1 MLTVPWLTAPRLT
14 ARETAALILVA
25 VSLLFFRVFR
35 DRCLLAWAAAW
46 VAYGAFL
53 WATGLGELHAAPKS
67 IAAFAQADFVLA
79 MGLFAAAALISAQA
93 RRALTAVVA
102 ISWVLLVCA
111 AMRPLYFPDSLDSLY
126 FLDSK
131 TLGLGL
137 DVACRL
143 IAAGAAIQLVRNRF
157 GRIGLGPFLLGAGLL
172 TLNLHWPPFTSH
184 IPSEG
189 YLLAEVLFGSSI
201 LLVVLDDSRLRTRRL
216 AVLNELTVTIARGQN
231 HAPMMQTALEKLKAV
246 VGAKAA
252 WFQLMESDHLI
263 PTQHVGLSP
272 EFLRAM
278 GQTGTAQTAPG
289 QTGPGQTGTDEAHA
303 RVLRE
308 NRAAVMQLSDMSE
321 PEREQ
326 LRKYAIHQVLL
337 LPVLGKKS
345 VIGMLS
351 LGCSGSRHHSQEE
364 LEFLETAA
372 QKLGIAVENLR
383 LLEQVLRSQHQWMN
397 TFDSIQD
404 LILAHD
410 ADFRILKTNQALL
423 QRLEKAP
430 ADVLGNLCQEV
441 LPQRHAWSGCPYC
454 ERGSGLTEGMD
465 PCFGGQ
471 SVISTSSYAEQGGQQ
486 KGTIHVVHDTTA
498 RQAAEEKYRMLFE
511 QAQEGVYVAT
521 PDGDLLDCNDAFVTM
536 LGYSSRDELM
546 ALDMRSVLQPVAE
559 EREAFRKEIEAHN
572 YVRNCEITV
581 RRKDGTLLTVAQSC
595 FATRDPDG
603 NIERYQGFV
612 LDITERKRS
621 EDEMRRRNRELNALN
636 AMAVIATQ
644 SFDLDEILNLTLRQV
659 ISLFGAE
666 TGSVYL
672 AVEADGAY
680 RRRAGWGPRSE
691 ARVRMAE
698 VVFPEG
704 LGDLVMRSRTEV
716 VTQDFLPHLPP
727 ALVEFVCA
735 DRLPYWIWV
744 VLWSKEKPLGI
755 MGIASKED
763 RHYST
768 NDENLLVAI
777 SRQLATTVEKVQL
790 YEETCRAYEDLR
802 RAQEQLLQ
810 SEKMSAVGQ
819 LISGVAHE
827 LNNPLT
833 AILGYA
839 QLLEGEGLAHPSSD
853 YVRKLFKQAQR
864 THRVVQNLL
873 SFARQRKPQKEQVD
887 LRKVLEESLTLREYD
902 LKVNNV
908 SLEREIPGDLP
919 SVVADPH
926 QLEQVFLN
934 IINNALDAMVESC
947 GEGSPSGVLKVRVFK
962 KDAFVCVEF
971 DDCGPGIKDPNRI
984 FDPFYT
990 TKSVGKGTGL
1000 GLSICYGIVKEHGG
1014 EIAARN
1020 REEGGATIGATI
1032 EVRLLASEKPA
1043 LPEAPAPAR
1052 RESPLAGRVLLVE
1065 DEEAVLEFER
1075 DVLVGAGAE
1084 VTTSMSLEDTQKQLR
1099 NGSFDVIVMNGRM
1112 PGECSAQEMYEWIA
1126 RNCPGL
1132 EKGLL
1137 LTFSTVTDAQ
1147 TRSFLQGKGV
1157 PSLAKPFEV
1166 ADLISQVRG
1175 LSQRE
1180 GKPATETKENN
1191 EKAYMAGAGA

>member
-1 MLTVPWLTAPRLT
+1 MDPAGLFGNSLGVLTGPWLT
-14 ARETAALILVA
+14 ARETAALIAVV

-35 DRCLLAWAAAW
+35 ERCLLAWGAGW
-46 VAYGAFL
+46 IAYGAFL
-53 WATGLGELHAAPKS
+53 WVAGAGELHGSSKS
-67 IAAFAQADFVLA
+67 MAAFAQADFVLA
-79 MGLFAAAALISAQA
+79 MTLFGVAALMSAQA
-93 RRALTAVVA
+93 RRALTALLAV
-102 ISWVLLVCA
+102 SWVLMVCA
-111 AMRPLYFPDSLDSLY
+111 AMRPLYFPDS
-126 FLDSK
+126 K
-131 TLGLGL
+131 ALGLGL
-137 DVACRL
+137 EVSCRL
-143 IAAGAAIQLVRNRF
+143 IAAGAAVELLRYRY
-157 GRIGLGPFLLGAGLL
+157 GRIGPGPFLFGAGLL
-172 TLNLHWPPFTSH
+172 TLNLNWPKFTSH

-189 YLLAEVLFGSSI
+189 YLFAEVLFGSSI
-201 LLVVLDDSRLRTRRL
+201 LLMVLDDSRLRTRRL

-252 WFQLMESDHLI
+252 WFHLMEGDRLVA
-263 PTQHVGLSP
+263 TQHAGLSP
-272 EFLRAM
+272 EFLRTLGQAGM
-278 GQTGTAQTAPG
+278 GPAGS
-289 QTGPGQTGTDEAHA
+289 DETRA
-303 RVLRE
+303 RVLQD
-308 NRAAVMQLSDMSE
+308 NRVAVMTASETSE

-326 LRKYAIHQVLL
+326 LGKHGIHHVLL
-337 LPVLGKKS
+337 LPVRGKKT

-351 LGCSGSRHHSQEE
+351 LGCSGSRRHTQEE

-383 LLEQVLRSQHQWMN
+383 LLEQVLRSQRQWMN

-423 QRLEKAP
+423 QRLEQAP
-430 ADVLGNLCQEV
+430 ADVLGHFCEEV
-441 LPQRHAWSGCPYC
+441 LPQKGAWSGCPYC

-465 PCFGGQ
+465 ACFGGQ
-471 SVISTSSYAEQGGQQ
+471 SVVSTSSYAEQGGQQ

-498 RQAAEEKYRMLFE
+498 RQVAEEKYRMLFE
-511 QAQEGVYVAT
+511 QAQEGVFVAT
-521 PDGDLLDCNDAFVTM
+521 PDGKLLDCNDAFVTM
-536 LGYSSRDELM
+536 LGYGSRDELM
-546 ALDMRSVLQPVAE
+546 ALDMGSVLHGVAE
-559 EREAFRKEIEAHN
+559 ERDAFRKEIEAHN
-572 YVRNCEITV
+572 YVRNFEITV
-581 RRKDGTLLTVAQSC
+581 RRKDGTLLAVAQSC
-595 FATRDPDG
+595 FATRDSDG
-603 NIERYQGFV
+603 QIERYQGFV
-612 LDITERKRS
+612 LDITEKKRS

-672 AVEADGAY
+672 AAEPEGTY

-704 LGDLVMRSRTEV
+704 LGDLVMRSRAEV
-716 VTQDFLPHLPP
+716 VTQDFLPHLP
-727 ALVEFVCA
+727 AAVVEFICA

-744 VLWSKEKPLGI
+744 VLWSKDKPIGI

-763 RHYST
+763 RHYSS

-777 SRQLATTVEKVQL
+777 SRQLATTIEKVQL

-802 RAQEQLLQ
+802 RTQEQLLQ

-839 QLLEGEGLAHPSSD
+839 QLLEGAGLDPRSAD

-873 SFARQRKPQKEQVD
+873 SFARQRKPQKQEVD

-908 SLEREIPGDLP
+908 SLEREIPDDLP

-934 IINNALDAMVESC
+934 VINNALDAMVE
-947 GEGSPSGVLKVRVFK
+947 GSGSGVLKVRVFK
-962 KDAFVCVEF
+962 KDAYVCVEF
-971 DDCGPGIKDPNRI
+971 DDSGPGIKDPSRI

-1014 EIAARN
+1014 EIVARN
-1020 REEGGATIGATI
+1020 RDEGGATIA
-1032 EVRLLASEKPA
+1032 VRLLASEKPP
-1043 LPEAPAPAR
+1043 LPETVAPTR
-1052 RESPLAGRVLLVE
+1052 RESLLAGRVLLVE

-1084 VTTSMSLEDTQKQLR
+1084 VTTSMSVEDTQEKLR

-1112 PGECSAQEMYEWIA
+1112 PGGCTAREMYEWIA
-1126 RNCPGL
+1126 QNRPGL

-1137 LTFSTVTDAQ
+1137 LTFSTVTDAE
-1147 TRSFLQGKGV
+1147 TRSFLHEHGV

-1166 ADLISQVRG
+1166 ADLISQVRV
-1175 LSQRE
+1175 LAQRE
-1180 GKPATETKENN
+1180 GNPAMKTNGKNE
-1191 EKAYMAGAGA
+1191 EKASMASAGS

>member
-1 MLTVPWLTAPRLT
+1 MDPAGLFGNSLGVLTGPWLT
-14 ARETAALILVA
+14 ARETAALIVVV

-35 DRCLLAWAAAW
+35 ERCLLAWGAGW
-46 VAYGAFL
+46 IAYGAFL
-53 WATGLGELHAAPKS
+53 WVAGAGELHGVSKS
-67 IAAFAQADFVLA
+67 MTAFAQADFVLA
-79 MGLFAAAALISAQA
+79 MGLFATAALMSAQA
-93 RRALTAVVA
+93 RRALTAFVA
-102 ISWVLLVCA
+102 VSWVLMVCA
-111 AMRPLYFPDSLDSLY
+111 AMRPLYFPDS
-126 FLDSK
+126 K
-131 TLGLGL
+131 AVGLGL
-137 DVACRL
+137 EVSSRL
-143 IAAGAAIQLVRNRF
+143 IAAGAAVELLRYRL
-157 GRIGLGPFLLGAGLL
+157 GRIGPGPFLFGVGLL
-172 TLNLHWPPFTSH
+172 TLNLNWPKFTSH

-189 YLLAEVLFGSSI
+189 YLFAEVLFGSSI
-201 LLVVLDDSRLRTRRL
+201 LLMVLDDSRLRTRRL

-231 HAPMMQTALEKLKAV
+231 HAPMMQTALEKLKTV
-246 VGAKAA
+246 VGAQAA
-252 WFQLMESDHLI
+252 WFHLMEGDRLV
-263 PTQHVGLSP
+263 PTQHAGLSP
-272 EFLRAM
+272 EFLRALGQGM
-278 GQTGTAQTAPG
+278 GQG
-289 QTGPGQTGTDEAHA
+289 GTDETHA
-303 RVLRE
+303 RVLQE
-308 NRAAVMQLSDMSE
+308 NRVAVITASEMSE

-326 LRKYAIHQVLL
+326 LGKHGINHVLL
-337 LPVLGKKS
+337 LPVRGKKT

-351 LGCSGSRHHSQEE
+351 LGCSGSRRHIQEE

-383 LLEQVLRSQHQWMN
+383 LLEQVLRSQRQWMN

-410 ADFRILKTNQALL
+410 ADFRILKTNQTLL
-423 QRLEKAP
+423 QRLEQAP
-430 ADVLGNLCQEV
+430 ADVLGHLCEEV
-441 LPQRHAWSGCPYC
+441 LPLKGHWTGCPYC
-454 ERGSGLTEGMD
+454 ERGSGLTEGID

-471 SVISTSSYAEQGGQQ
+471 SVVSTSSYAEQGGQQ
-486 KGTIHVVHDTTA
+486 RGTIHVVHDTTA
-498 RQAAEEKYRMLFE
+498 RQVAEEKYRMLFE
-511 QAQEGVYVAT
+511 QAQEGVFVAT
-521 PDGDLLDCNDAFVTM
+521 PDGKLLDCNDAFVTM
-536 LGYSSRDELM
+536 LGYGSRDELM
-546 ALDMRSVLQPVAE
+546 ALDMGSVLHGVAE

-572 YVRNCEITV
+572 YVRNFEITV
-581 RRKDGTLLTVAQSC
+581 RRKDGTLLAVAQSC
-595 FATRDPDG
+595 FATSDSSG
-603 NIERYQGFV
+603 QIERYQGFV
-612 LDITERKRS
+612 LDITEKKRS

-644 SFDLDEILNLTLRQV
+644 SFDLDEILNLTVRQV

-672 AVEADGAY
+672 AAEPEGTY

-691 ARVRMAE
+691 ARVRMSE
-698 VVFPEG
+698 VVFAEG
-704 LGDLVMRSRTEV
+704 LGDLVMRSRAEV
-716 VTQDFLPHLPP
+716 VTQDFLPHLPS
-727 ALVEFVCA
+727 AVVEFICS
-735 DRLPYWIWV
+735 DRLPYCIWV
-744 VLWSKEKPLGI
+744 VLWSKDKPIGI
-755 MGIASKED
+755 MGIASKEN
-763 RHYST
+763 RHYSS

-777 SRQLATTVEKVQL
+777 SRQLATTIEKVQL

-802 RAQEQLLQ
+802 RTQEQLLQ

-839 QLLEGEGLAHPSSD
+839 QLLEGAGLDPRSAD

-873 SFARQRKPQKEQVD
+873 SFARQRKPQKQEVD

-908 SLEREIPGDLP
+908 SLEREIPDDLP

-934 IINNALDAMVESC
+934 VINNALDAMVV
-947 GEGSPSGVLKVRVFK
+947 GSASGVLKVRVFR
-962 KDAFVCVEF
+962 KDAYVCVEF
-971 DDCGPGIKDPNRI
+971 DDSGPGIKDPSRI

-1014 EIAARN
+1014 EIVARN
-1020 REEGGATIGATI
+1020 REEGGATIA
-1032 EVRLLASEKPA
+1032 VRLLASEKPA
-1043 LPEAPAPAR
+1043 LPETVTPTR
-1052 RESPLAGRVLLVE
+1052 RESLLAGRVLLVE

-1084 VTTSMSLEDTQKQLR
+1084 VTTSMSVEDTQEKLR
-1099 NGSFDVIVMNGRM
+1099 NGSYDVIVMNGRM
-1112 PGECSAQEMYEWIA
+1112 PGECSAREMYEWLA
-1126 RNCPGL
+1126 TNHPGC

-1137 LTFSTVTDAQ
+1137 LTFSTLTDQ
-1147 TRSFLQGKGV
+1147 ETRSFLQEHGV

-1166 ADLISQVRG
+1166 ADLISHVRT

-1180 GKPATETKENN
+1180 GKTLLAAPANDNN
-1191 EKAYMAGAGA
+1191 TSEEKASVARAGS

>member
-1 MLTVPWLTAPRLT
+1 MGLAGLFGNSVGVLTVPWLT
-14 ARETAALILVA
+14 ARETAALIVVV

-35 DRCLLAWAAAW
+35 ERCLLAWGASW

-53 WATGLGELHAAPKS
+53 WVAGAGELHAASKS
-67 IAAFAQADFVLA
+67 MAAFAQADFVLA
-79 MGLFAAAALISAQA
+79 MGLFAAAALMSAQA
-93 RRALTAVVA
+93 RRALTVLLAV
-102 ISWVLLVCA
+102 SWVMMVCA
-111 AMRPLYFPDSLDSLY
+111 AMRPLYFPDS
-126 FLDSK
+126 K
-131 TLGLGL
+131 ALGLGL

-143 IAAGAAIQLVRNRF
+143 IAVGAAVELLRYRF
-157 GRIGLGPFLLGAGLL
+157 GRIGLGPFLFGAGLL
-172 TLNLHWPPFTSH
+172 TLNLNWPPFTSR

-201 LLVVLDDSRLRTRRL
+201 LLVVLDDARLRTRRL
-216 AVLNELTVTIARGQN
+216 AMLNEMAATIARSQN
-231 HAPMMQTALEKLKAV
+231 HGPMMQTALEKLRSV

-252 WFQLMESDHLI
+252 WFQLMDGDHLV
-263 PTQHVGLSP
+263 PTQHVSLSP
-272 EFLRAM
+272 EILRAV
-278 GQTGTAQTAPG
+278 GQA
-289 QTGPGQTGTDEAHA
+289 GTDETQA
-303 RVLRE
+303 RVLHD
-308 NRAAVMQLSDMSE
+308 NRAAVIKLSERSE
-321 PEREQ
+321 PERGQ
-326 LRKYAIHQVLL
+326 LRKRGIHHLVL
-337 LPVLGKKS
+337 LPVQGKKS

-351 LGCSGSRHHSQEE
+351 LGCSGSRRHTREE
-364 LEFLETAA
+364 LEFLETVA
-372 QKLGIAVENLR
+372 QTLGIAVENLR
-383 LLEQVLRSQHQWMN
+383 LLEQVLRSQRQWMN

-430 ADVLGNLCQEV
+430 ADVLGNLCEEV
-441 LPQRHAWSGCPYC
+441 LPQKRAWSGCPYC

-471 SVISTSSYAEQGGQQ
+471 SVVSTSSYAEQGGQQ
-486 KGTIHVVHDTTA
+486 KGTIHVMHDTTA

-511 QAQEGVYVAT
+511 QAQEGVFVAT
-521 PDGDLLDCNDAFVTM
+521 LDGELLDCNDAFVTM

-546 ALDMRSVLQPVAE
+546 ALDMGSVLHAVPE

-572 YVRNCEITV
+572 YVRNFEITV

-595 FATRDPDG
+595 FATRDPG
-603 NIERYQGFV
+603 GYIERYQGFV
-612 LDITERKRS
+612 LDITEKKRS

-672 AVEADGAY
+672 AAEPDGTY

-704 LGDLVMRSRTEV
+704 LGDLVMRSRAEV
-716 VTQDFLPHLPP
+716 VTQDFMPHLPP
-727 ALVEFVCA
+727 AVVEFVCA

-744 VLWSKEKPLGI
+744 VLWSKDKPIGI

-763 RHYST
+763 RHYSS

-777 SRQLATTVEKVQL
+777 SRQLATTIEKVQL

-802 RAQEQLLQ
+802 RTQEQLLQ

-839 QLLEGEGLAHPSSD
+839 QLLEGAGLDHRSAD

-873 SFARQRKPQKEQVD
+873 SFARQRKPQKQEVD

-908 SLEREIPGDLP
+908 TLEREIPEDVP

-934 IINNALDAMVESC
+934 IVNNALDAMA
-947 GEGSPSGVLKVRVFK
+947 EGSNSGVLKVRVFK

-971 DDCGPGIKDPNRI
+971 HDSGPGIKDPSRI

-1014 EIAARN
+1014 EIVARN
-1020 REEGGATIGATI
+1020 REEGGATI

-1043 LPEAPAPAR
+1043 LPEAVVSTR
-1052 RESPLAGRVLLVE
+1052 RESVLVGRVLLVE

-1084 VTTSMSLEDTQKQLR
+1084 VTASLSVEDMQQRLR
-1099 NGSFDVIVMNGRM
+1099 SGAFDVIVMNGRM
-1112 PGECSAQEMYEWIA
+1112 PGGCSAREIYEWIA
-1126 RNCPGL
+1126 TNRPGL

-1137 LTFSTVTDAQ
+1137 LTFSTVTDQQ
-1147 TRSFLQGKGV
+1147 TRSFLQEHAV

-1166 ADLISQVRG
+1166 ADLISQVRA

-1180 GKPATETKENN
+1180 GKPAMKTKEKDE
-1191 EKAYMAGAGA
+1191 EKTAVASAGA

>member
-1 MLTVPWLTAPRLT
+1 
-14 ARETAALILVA
+14 
-25 VSLLFFRVFR
+25 
-35 DRCLLAWAAAW
+35 
-46 VAYGAFL
+46 
-53 WATGLGELHAAPKS
+53 
-67 IAAFAQADFVLA
+67 
-79 MGLFAAAALISAQA
+79 
-93 RRALTAVVA
+93 
-102 ISWVLLVCA
+102 
-111 AMRPLYFPDSLDSLY
+111 
-126 FLDSK
+126 
-131 TLGLGL
+131 
-137 DVACRL
+137 
-143 IAAGAAIQLVRNRF
+143 
-157 GRIGLGPFLLGAGLL
+157 
-172 TLNLHWPPFTSH
+172 
-184 IPSEG
+184 
-189 YLLAEVLFGSSI
+189 
-201 LLVVLDDSRLRTRRL
+201 
-216 AVLNELTVTIARGQN
+216 
-231 HAPMMQTALEKLKAV
+231 
-246 VGAKAA
+246 
-252 WFQLMESDHLI
+252 
-263 PTQHVGLSP
+263 
-272 EFLRAM
+272 
-278 GQTGTAQTAPG
+278 
-289 QTGPGQTGTDEAHA
+289 
-303 RVLRE
+303 
-308 NRAAVMQLSDMSE
+308 
-321 PEREQ
+321 
-326 LRKYAIHQVLL
+326 
-337 LPVLGKKS
+337 
-345 VIGMLS
+345 
-351 LGCSGSRHHSQEE
+351 
-364 LEFLETAA
+364 
-372 QKLGIAVENLR
+372 
-383 LLEQVLRSQHQWMN
+383 MN

-423 QRLEKAP
+423 QRLEQAP
-430 ADVLGNLCQEV
+430 ADVLGNLCEEV
-441 LPQRHAWSGCPYC
+441 LPQKRPWSGCPYC

-471 SVISTSSYAEQGGQQ
+471 SVVSTSSYAEQGGQQ

-498 RQAAEEKYRMLFE
+498 RQVAEEKYRMLFE
-511 QAQEGVYVAT
+511 QAQEGVFVAT
-521 PDGDLLDCNDAFVTM
+521 PGGELLDCNDAFVTM
-536 LGYSSRDELM
+536 LGYGSRDELM
-546 ALDMRSVLQPVAE
+546 ALDMGSVLHSVAE

-572 YVRNCEITV
+572 YVRNFEITV
-581 RRKDGTLLTVAQSC
+581 RRKDGTLLVVAQSC
-595 FATRDPDG
+595 FATRDSSG

-612 LDITERKRS
+612 LDITEKKRS

-672 AVEADGAY
+672 AAEPEGTF

-698 VVFPEG
+698 VFFPEG
-704 LGDLVMRSRTEV
+704 LGELVTRSRAEV
-716 VTQDFLPHLPP
+716 VTQDFLPHLP
-727 ALVEFVCA
+727 AAVVEFVCA

-744 VLWSKEKPLGI
+744 VLWSKDRPIGV

-763 RHYST
+763 RHYSS

-777 SRQLATTVEKVQL
+777 SRQLATTIEKVQL

-802 RAQEQLLQ
+802 RTQEQLLQ

-839 QLLEGEGLAHPSSD
+839 QLLEGAGLDHQSAD

-873 SFARQRKPQKEQVD
+873 SFARQRKPQKQEVD

-908 SLEREIPGDLP
+908 SLERDIPEDLP

-934 IINNALDAMVESC
+934 IVNNALDAMVEASA
-947 GEGSPSGVLKVRVFK
+947 SGVLKVRVFK
-962 KDAFVCVEF
+962 KDAYVCVEF
-971 DDCGPGIKDPNRI
+971 DDSGPGIKDPSRI

-1014 EIAARN
+1014 EIVARN
-1020 REEGGATIGATI
+1020 REEGGATI
-1032 EVRLLASEKPA
+1032 EVRLLASEKPVLA
-1043 LPEAPAPAR
+1043 ETVSSPR
-1052 RESPLAGRVLLVE
+1052 RESVLKGHVLLVE

-1075 DVLVGAGAE
+1075 DVLIGAGAE
-1084 VTTSMSLEDTQKQLR
+1084 VTTSMSVDDTQQRLL

-1112 PGECSAQEMYEWIA
+1112 PGGCSAREMYEWIA
-1126 RNCPGL
+1126 KNRPGL

-1137 LTFSTVTDAQ
+1137 LTFSSVTDPE
-1147 TRSFLQGKGV
+1147 TRSFLQEHGV

-1175 LSQRE
+1175 LTQRE
-1180 GKPATETKENN
+1180 GKPVMTTKQS
-1191 EKAYMAGAGA
+1191 EKTSAAIAGT

>member
-1 MLTVPWLTAPRLT
+1 MLTVPWLT
-14 ARETAALILVA
+14 ARETAALIVVA
-25 VSLLFFRVFR
+25 VTLLFFRVFR
-35 DRCLLAWAAAW
+35 ERCLLAWAAGW
-46 VAYGAFL
+46 VAYGTFL
-53 WATGLGELHAAPKS
+53 WLAEASELQAGSKS
-67 IAAFAQADFVLA
+67 MAAFAQADCVMA
-79 MGLFAAAALISAQA
+79 MGLFAAAALMSAHA
-93 RRALTAVVA
+93 RRALPALVAV
-102 ISWVLLVCA
+102 SWMLMICA
-111 AMRPLYFPDSLDSLY
+111 AMRPLYFPDL
-126 FLDSK
+126 K
-131 TLGLGL
+131 NVGLGL

-143 IAAGAAIQLVRNRF
+143 IVAGAAIELLRYRF
-157 GRIGLGPFLLGAGLL
+157 GRLGLGPLLFGAGIL
-172 TLNLHWPPFTSH
+172 TLNLNWPPFTSR
-184 IPSEG
+184 ISSEG

-201 LLVVLDDSRLRTRRL
+201 LLVALDDSWLRTRRL
-216 AVLNELTVTIARGQN
+216 AVLNELTIAIARGQN
-231 HAPMMQTALEKLKAV
+231 HAPMIQTALEKLKAV

-252 WFQLMESDHLI
+252 WFQLMEGNQLV

-272 EFLRAM
+272 ESLRAL
-278 GQTGTAQTAPG
+278 GQTGIG
-289 QTGPGQTGTDEAHA
+289 QTGIGQAETGQAAMDETEV
-303 RVLRE
+303 RVLQE
-308 NRAAVMQLSDMSE
+308 NRAAVVKLSALPE
-321 PEREQ
+321 PQREQ
-326 LRKYAIHQVLL
+326 LVDRRIHHVVL
-337 LPVLGKKS
+337 LPVQGKKS

-351 LGCSGSRHHSQEE
+351 LGCSGNQSHTRAE

-372 QKLGIAVENLR
+372 QALGIAAENLR
-383 LLEQVLRSQHQWMN
+383 LLEQVLRSQRQWTN

-430 ADVLGNLCQEV
+430 ADVLGSRCEEV
-441 LPQRHAWSGCPYC
+441 LPQVRAWRGCPYC
-454 ERGSGLTEGMD
+454 ERGSGLTEGTD
-465 PCFGGQ
+465 PCFGGL
-471 SVISTSSYAEQGGQQ
+471 SVISTSSYAEQGGQLR
-486 KGTIHVVHDTTA
+486 GTIHVVHDTTA
-498 RQAAEEKYRMLFE
+498 RQMAEEKYRMLFE
-511 QAQEGVYVAT
+511 QAQEGVFVAT
-521 PDGDLLDCNDAFVTM
+521 LDGELLDCNDAFVTM
-536 LGYSSRDELM
+536 LGYGSRDELM
-546 ALDMRSVLQPVAE
+546 ALDMGSVMNAVPEQG
-559 EREAFRKEIEAHN
+559 EAFRQEIEAHN
-572 YVRNCEITV
+572 YVRNFEITV
-581 RRKDGTLLTVAQSC
+581 RRKDGTLLTVAESC
-595 FATRDPDG
+595 FATRDSDG
-603 NIERYQGFV
+603 HIERYQGFV
-612 LDITERKRS
+612 LDITEKKRS

-672 AVEADGAY
+672 AAEPDNTY

-704 LGDLVMRSRTEV
+704 LGDLVMRSRAEV
-716 VTQDFLPHLPP
+716 VTQDFLPHLP
-727 ALVEFVCA
+727 AAVVEFACA

-744 VLWSKEKPLGI
+744 VLWGKDKPIGI

-763 RHYST
+763 RHYSS

-777 SRQLATTVEKVQL
+777 SRQLATTIEKVQL

-802 RAQEQLLQ
+802 RTQEQLLQ

-839 QLLEGEGLAHPSSD
+839 QLLEGAGLDHRSAD

-873 SFARQRKPQKEQVD
+873 SFARQRKPQKQEVD
-887 LRKVLEESLTLREYD
+887 LCKVLEESLTLREYD
-902 LKVNNV
+902 LRVNNI
-908 SLEREIPGDLP
+908 SLEREIPGDVP

-934 IINNALDAMVESC
+934 IINNALDAMVE
-947 GEGSPSGVLKVRVFK
+947 GSGSGVLKVRVFK
-962 KDAFVCVEF
+962 KDAYVCVEF
-971 DDCGPGIKDPNRI
+971 DDSGPGIKDPNRI

-1014 EIAARN
+1014 EIVARN
-1020 REEGGATIGATI
+1020 REEGGAAI
-1032 EVRLLASEKPA
+1032 EVRFLASEKPA
-1043 LPEAPAPAR
+1043 LPETVAST
-1052 RESPLAGRVLLVE
+1052 RESVLAGRVLLVE

-1084 VTTSMSLEDTQKQLR
+1084 VTTSMSVEDTQERLR

-1112 PGECSAQEMYEWIA
+1112 PGGCSAQEMYDWIA
-1126 RNCPGL
+1126 TNCPGL

-1137 LTFSTVTDAQ
+1137 LTFSTVTDQQ
-1147 TRSFLQGKGV
+1147 TRSFLQEHGV

-1175 LSQRE
+1175 LSQRA
-1180 GKPATETKENN
+1180 GKPALKTPDDKTTEKNE
-1191 EKAYMAGAGA
+1191 EKASAAGAGA